1 VAHRRAKLTPY
12 GRAVL
17 VERVLVHGWS
27 VGEAAKAASVS
38 AATVY
43 KWLRRFREEGP
54 PGLEDRTS
62 APHRRPR
69 ALPRSQ
75 VRRILASRRR
85 LKVGPHR
92 LGPALG
98 HPRSTVYGVL
108 RRAGLS
114 RLDHLDRPT
123 AVPVRYE
130 RAHPGELVHVDVKK
144 LGRIRPGGGWKM
156 RGRSTKTRHARSLG
170 RIGYDYLHAAVDDHS
185 RYAYVEVHPD
195 ERGPTCAGFLS
206 RAAEHFAGL
215 GVGVEAVMTDQ
226 AMNYVLSKD
235 FQQALAAI
243 GARHLVT
250 RPYRP
255 QTNGKVE
262 RFNRTLLDEWAY
274 VRLYRSNQARL
285 DALQRWVRT
294 YNSRRPH
301 TALGGRP
308 PASRLSAT

>member
-1 VAHRRAKLTPY
+1 MAHRRAKLTPY

-43 KWLRRFREEGP
+43 KWLRRFHEEGP
-54 PGLEDRTS
+54 PGLEDRSS
-62 APHRRPR
+62 APHHRPR
-69 ALPRSQ
+69 SLPRSE

-92 LGPALG
+92 LGPELG

-108 RRAGLS
+108 RRAGVS
-114 RLDHLDRPT
+114 RLAHLDRPT
-123 AVPVRYE
+123 MTPIRYE
-130 RAHPGELVHVDVKK
+130 RTKPGELVHVDVKK

-156 RGRSTKTRHARSLG
+156 LGRSTETRNRKFGPL
-170 RIGYDYLHAAVDDHS
+170 GYDYLHAAVDDHS

-195 ERGPTCAGFLS
+195 ERGPTCGGFLH
-206 RAAEHFAGL
+206 RAAEHFASL
-215 GVGVEAVMTDQ
+215 GVRVEAVMTDQ
-226 AMNYVLSKD
+226 AKNYVLSRD
-235 FQQALAAI
+235 FQAVLTEI
-243 GARHLVT
+243 GARHVVT

-262 RFNRTLLDEWAY
+262 RFNRTMLEEWAY
-274 VRLYRSNQARL
+274 VRLYRSNQIRL
-285 DALQRWVRT
+285 NSLDRWVRI

-308 PASRLSAT
+308 PASRLSTT